1 MNQIKINQ
9 NSDNKTQLTVYL
21 DFLTEENQFESWI
34 LSQITTLSS
43 CTGSKN
49 SK

>member
-21 DFLTEENQFESWI
+21 DFLTEENQFES
-34 LSQITTLSS
+34 
-43 CTGSKN
+43 
-49 SK
+49 